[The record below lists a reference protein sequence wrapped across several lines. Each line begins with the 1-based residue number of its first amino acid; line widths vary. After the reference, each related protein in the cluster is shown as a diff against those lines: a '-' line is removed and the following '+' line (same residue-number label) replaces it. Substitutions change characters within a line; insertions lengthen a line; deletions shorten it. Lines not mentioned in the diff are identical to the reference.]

1 MRVARADRVL
11 CTRGG
16 LLAEM
21 LERPTAGCG
30 ATAAPLLRDHGDA
43 KPLGA
48 AQPQAGAGPLGDELR
63 QAECGAGARLVW
75 VRVRVRVRVGVRVRV
90 SVRVMVR
97 VRVRVRVRIEA
108 RIRVTP

>member
-1 MRVARADRVL
+1 
-11 CTRGG
+11 
-16 LLAEM
+16 M

-48 AQPQAGAGPLGDELR
+48 AQPQASAGPLGDELR

-75 VRVRVRVRVGVRVRV
+75 VRVRLRVRVGVRVRV
-90 SVRVMVR
+90 RHSHL
-97 VRVRVRVRIEA
+97 
-108 RIRVTP
+108 